1 MWNVI
6 KLDID
11 MGRKMYPK
19 KIRNLVEQLDV
30 SVGYI
35 VVDNNN
41 NLFMYDRK
49 ESLSILSQML
59 SIRIYTMIQ
68 ISMIMVLVKLQ

>member
-1 MWNVI
+1 VWNVI